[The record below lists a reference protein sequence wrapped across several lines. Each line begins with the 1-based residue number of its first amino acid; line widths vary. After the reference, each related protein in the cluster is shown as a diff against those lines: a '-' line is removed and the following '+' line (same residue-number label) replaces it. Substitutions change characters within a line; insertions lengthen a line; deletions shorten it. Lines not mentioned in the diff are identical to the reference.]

1 MITGSADGTVQVWSV
16 NGVSGGAQIAQAK
29 IVNLK
34 RPKLLGITP
43 HVISVCEAN
52 GVFLVGTRGGEI
64 IEIDQ

>member
-1 MITGSADGTVQVWSV
+1 LITGSADGTVQVWSV
-16 NGVSGGAQIAQAK
+16 NGVSGAQIAQAK
-29 IVNLK
+29 IMNLK

-52 GVFLVGTRGGEI
+52 GVYLVGTRGGEI